1 MSQKEKSDNYWF
13 RIKKQILEFL
23 FAVMNRTKFKKILF
37 LKLVQLIVKV
47 SIYFY
52 EFELYSF
59 TNYLIE
65 IFFNNQ
71 ICLNNE

>member
-37 LKLVQLIVKV
+37 LKLVQLTVKV

-52 EFELYSF
+52 EFKLYSF